1 MRKKAPRT
9 AVALGTG
16 LLAVALALTGC
27 TGGGG
32 GTGGTTTKPVSQSEI
47 DKAMKTPTNL
57 TFWTWVPNIKNEV
70 ALFEKKYPAIKVDVE
85 NVGQGAPHYQ
95 KLRTALKAGKGAPDV
110 AQVEFQYISSFT
122 VTDSLLDITPYG
134 ASNLGSEYVPW
145 VWNQVKQGNGVYAI
159 PQDSGPMGNLYRKD
173 ILEKAGVTK
182 APTTWD
188 EYATDA
194 ATVKSKTGVFMSN
207 LASSQAGQMLGLL
220 WQAGVKPFSYDGTK
234 GVKVDVNSAEAK
246 KVATYW
252 QGLIQK
258 GYVSTDPDFTD
269 SWYQGLANGKY
280 AGWLTAAWAP
290 VFLQGTA
297 AKTSGLW
304 RAAELPQTP
313 GTQAASG
320 NWGGSSDAVLKSS
333 KNPIAAYELAKFIN
347 NDPAST
353 LQFANKQF
361 LFPTLNATLKD
372 PAFVDTAA
380 PFYGGQKVNAL
391 FANISTTV
399 DTKFDWLPYM
409 DYAYSSYTETMGKA
423 LAAKGDLSAGLDAW
437 QKALVTYGTQQGF
450 SVNK

>member
-1 MRKKAPRT
+1 MRKKAPRK
-9 AVALGTG
+9 AVVLGTG

-32 GTGGTTTKPVSQSEI
+32 TSNTTTKPVSQSEI
-47 DKAMKTPTNL
+47 DKAMTTPTTF
-57 TFWTWVPNIKNEV
+57 TFWTWVPNIKDEV

-110 AQVEFQYISSFT
+110 AQMEFQYISSFT
-122 VTDSLLDITPYG
+122 VTDSLLDLTPYG
-134 ASNLGSEYVPW
+134 ASSLGSEYVPW
-145 VWNQVKQGNGVYAI
+145 VWNQVKQNNGVYAI

-173 ILEKAGVTK
+173 ILDKAGITTP
-182 APTTWD
+182 PTTWD
-188 EYATDA
+188 EYAADA
-194 ATVKSKTGVFMSN
+194 ATVKNKTGVYMSD

-220 WQAGVKPFSYDGTK
+220 WQAGVKPFGYDGSK

-246 KVATYW
+246 KVASYW
-252 QGLIQK
+252 QDLIQK

-304 RAAELPQTP
+304 RAAPLPQTP
-313 GTQAASG
+313 GTKAASG
-320 NWGGSSDAVLKSS
+320 NWGGSSDAVLKTT
-333 KNPIAAYELAKFIN
+333 KNPIAAYELTKFIN
-347 NDPAST
+347 NDPEST
-353 LQFANKQF
+353 LMFANKQF

-372 PAFVDTAA
+372 PAFVDQAA